1 MTKFSKA
8 GPLAHSSLLHLSLS
22 AFQICH
28 IKGKA
33 QTAHQPHTMSY
44 NFPLCMVQSSSRPLS
59 PCSLALIFLR
69 EKKKVFPF
77 MRENCDRQQ
86 VDRFLWKLPRNTY
99 LGLST
104 VVSGS
109 SQSAETDLHKAA
121 SAHAG

>member
-1 MTKFSKA
+1 
-8 GPLAHSSLLHLSLS
+8 
-22 AFQICH
+22 
-28 IKGKA
+28 
-33 QTAHQPHTMSY
+33 
-44 NFPLCMVQSSSRPLS
+44 
-59 PCSLALIFLR
+59 
-69 EKKKVFPF
+69 

-109 SQSAETDLHKAA
+109 SQSTETDLHKAV